1 MLLAEYV
8 EPQRLMPV
16 LVYVVP
22 VREAAVDIVH
32 EIINSD

>member
-8 EPQRLMPV
+8 EPQRLIPV
-16 LVYVVP
+16 LVYVGP

-32 EIINSD
+32 VIFNSD